1 MGRIS
6 KNKQAPPTEVGKPQP
21 EKRKAEGYVPRSG
34 GKKLKLGP
42 DGKKLKK
49 APAKK
54 EAAAAPKK
62 ASKSKAVKSAED
74 LWVLVSFVAGR
85 VGEDCRRRRLAATLL
100 SFTPTCAPF
109 VVEPLLI
116 HLILAAGTTWTVSV
130 ARRMTKTLTRR
141 SRWQEGMCQLFL
153 LVCCVRS

>member
-54 EAAAAPKK
+54 EAPAAPKK

-74 LWVLVSFVAGR
+74 LSVLISLSQAEFARTAASDGC
-85 VGEDCRRRRLAATLL
+85 DLALVHSDLRTSLL
-100 SFTPTCAPF
+100 NRC
-109 VVEPLLI
+109 
-116 HLILAAGTTWTVSV
+116 
-130 ARRMTKTLTRR
+130 
-141 SRWQEGMCQLFL
+141 
-153 LVCCVRS
+153 